1 MRNRDFDREFREM
14 CEYSTEQLRN
24 ASAKERLIHKITL
37 AILLSEFALVGVG
50 IILAVL
56 RQNFICLGV
65 TIGILILTV
74 IIGAKMPAI
83 KRFFIGMSIKCSKY
97 KVKDVAEIIEDTFAD
112 GTTVNG
118 ELTKTTMK
126 FIVKVNDTQ
135 LIGYKKLKV
144 KKIRKKKDFKTNEAL
159 ENRLGAFLNDIAEN
173 GRKLNI
179 AYVPNKKHCVIL
191 DSADYIFNYFI
202 VDVLFA
208 DNAKN

>member
-1 MRNRDFDREFREM
+1 MRNKRIDREFKEM

-37 AILLSEFALVGVG
+37 AIFLSEFALIGVG

-74 IIGAKMPAI
+74 IIGAKMAAI
-83 KRFFIGMSIKCSKY
+83 KRTFISISIKCSKY
-97 KVKDVAEIIEDTFAD
+97 NVKDVAEIIEDTFAE

-118 ELTKTTMK
+118 ELTKATMK

-144 KKIRKKKDFKTNEAL
+144 KKIRKKKDFQTNEAL
-159 ENRLGAFLNDIAEN
+159 EKRLGDFLNDIEEN
-173 GRKLNI
+173 GRELNI
-179 AYVPNKKHCVIL
+179 MYIPNKKYCVIL

-202 VDVLFA
+202 MDILFA
-208 DNAKN
+208 EK